1 VRDIG
6 GYLVLAVI
14 TALLIAGYLLLR
26 SGWGE
31 FPFTLPVA
39 HEMLLLAATGGQ
51 FLLVL
56 AGFLD
61 VPLAGLGWEIGAY
74 LAVAAAALATL
85 PAALAARRSRP
96 RR

>member
-1 VRDIG
+1 
-6 GYLVLAVI
+6 
-14 TALLIAGYLLLR
+14 
-26 SGWGE
+26 
-31 FPFTLPVA
+31 
-39 HEMLLLAATGGQ
+39 MLLLAATGGQ